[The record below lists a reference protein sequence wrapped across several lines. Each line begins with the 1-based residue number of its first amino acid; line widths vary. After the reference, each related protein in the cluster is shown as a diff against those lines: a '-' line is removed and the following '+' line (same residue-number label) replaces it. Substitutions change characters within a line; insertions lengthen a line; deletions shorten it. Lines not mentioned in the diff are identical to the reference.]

1 MSGVRDT
8 RCYRLP
14 ANAYEHGETEGHRR
28 LEIQSDINV
37 PHYLRNGFQYFGEI
51 FRICNL
57 TNPLDDSSKLD
68 QIVTSGKTFYE
79 ADMQSRDLSPY

>member
-1 MSGVRDT
+1 MLMSM
-8 RCYRLP
+8 
-14 ANAYEHGETEGHRR
+14 EKTEGHRR
-28 LEIQSDINV
+28 LEIQSDISV
-37 PHYLRNGFQYFGEI
+37 PHYLRNSFQYFGEI